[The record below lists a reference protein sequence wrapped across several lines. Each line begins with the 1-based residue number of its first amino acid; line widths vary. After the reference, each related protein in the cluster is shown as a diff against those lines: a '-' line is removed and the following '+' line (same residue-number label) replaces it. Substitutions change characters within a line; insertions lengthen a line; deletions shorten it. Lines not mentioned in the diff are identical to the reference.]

1 MRSAT
6 LVAALLVGASTCL
19 AAQRAHQVELGGFGS
34 FTRYDH
40 LMGLDPRIGA
50 GARIGYA
57 FTDILELEA
66 EFGLAQPHPQNQF
79 GFTTVRWGAASLVL
93 TVAPGRRNRPY
104 LLGGYTRIDYGSA
117 GSAPYDFA
125 DHAVHGAIGDRFFVM
140 YGVALRMEGRA
151 IFAPKTDRRFGGKWA
166 GHVVGSLGLSMFA
179 LGRGQRDAD
188 RDRVSDPQDACP
200 STPTG
205 AVVDRRGCPLDR
217 DGDSVADG
225 IDRCPGSTAGAQV
238 DRSGCPIDS
247 DQDGVSDGLDQCAN
261 SPARATVD
269 AKGCPMDGDA
279 DGVADQLDRCP
290 QSAPGVRV
298 NASGCALVRDSVLPL
313 FAERGSMVL
322 QGVTFGAG
330 SSILTPGSFTV
341 LDGVAT
347 ALNAQ
352 PEIRVEIAGYTDDVG
367 APGLNVRLS
376 QLRAEAVRG
385 YLATRG
391 VAPGRMVA
399 RGFGPGNPIASNTT
413 AAGRAQN
420 RRVELHRLP

>member
-1 MRSAT
+1 MRSTT
-6 LVAALLVGASTCL
+6 LVAALLVGAVAGL
-19 AAQRAHQVELGGFGS
+19 AAQRAHQIELGGYGS

-40 LMGLDPRIGA
+40 LMALDPRIGA

-57 FTDILELEA
+57 FTDLLELEA
-66 EFGLAQPHPQNQF
+66 EFGLAQPHTRNQF
-79 GFTTVRWGAASLVL
+79 GFTSVRWGAASLVL

-117 GSAPYDFA
+117 ASAPYDFA

-140 YGVALRMEGRA
+140 HGVALRFEGRA
-151 IFAPKTDRRFGGKWA
+151 IFAPKTDRRFGGEWA
-166 GHVVGSLGLSMFA
+166 GHVVGSIGLSMFA
-179 LGRGQRDAD
+179 LGRGQGDAD

-200 STPTG
+200 STP
-205 AVVDRRGCPLDR
+205 ARAAVDRRGCPLDR
-217 DGDSVADG
+217 DGDTVADG
-225 IDRCPGSTAGAQV
+225 IDRCPATPAGAQV

-261 SPARATVD
+261 SAAGATVD
-269 AKGCPMDGDA
+269 AKGCPMDADA

-298 NASGCALVRDSVLPL
+298 DVSGCALTRDSVLPL
-313 FAERGSMVL
+313 FSERGSMIL
-322 QGVTFGAG
+322 HGVTFGAG

-367 APGLNVRLS
+367 APGLNIRLS

-399 RGFGPGNPIASNTT
+399 RGFGPRSPIASNTT

>member
-1 MRSAT
+1 M
-6 LVAALLVGASTCL
+6 
-19 AAQRAHQVELGGFGS
+19 
-34 FTRYDH
+34 
-40 LMGLDPRIGA
+40 
-50 GARIGYA
+50 
-57 FTDILELEA
+57 
-66 EFGLAQPHPQNQF
+66 
-79 GFTTVRWGAASLVL
+79 
-93 TVAPGRRNRPY
+93 
-104 LLGGYTRIDYGSA
+104 
-117 GSAPYDFA
+117 
-125 DHAVHGAIGDRFFVM
+125 
-140 YGVALRMEGRA
+140 
-151 IFAPKTDRRFGGKWA
+151 
-166 GHVVGSLGLSMFA
+166 
-179 LGRGQRDAD
+179 
-188 RDRVSDPQDACP
+188 
-200 STPTG
+200 
-205 AVVDRRGCPLDR
+205 DR

-225 IDRCPGSTAGAQV
+225 IDRCPASPAGAPV
-238 DRSGCPIDS
+238 DRSGCSIDS
-247 DQDGVSDGLDQCAN
+247 DQDGVSDGLDQCAS
-261 SPARATVD
+261 SPAGAPVD
-269 AKGCPMDGDA
+269 ARGCPLDGDA
-279 DGVADQLDRCP
+279 DGVADQQDRCP

-313 FAERGSMVL
+313 FSERGSMVL

-367 APGLNVRLS
+367 APGLNIRLS

-399 RGFGPGNPIASNTT
+399 RGFGPGSPIASNAT